1 MELKLTV
8 EDLTFQAYQ
17 TNFQI
22 SFHMN
27 VEVSKIWTLEYWKQ
41 PKKKCWCHLAS
52 HKKKFLPQTALQYPA
67 WGLDPAMTEA
77 TAIFV
82 CFHKVILF

>member
-41 PKKKCWCHLAS
+41 PKKNADV
-52 HKKKFLPQTALQYPA
+52 T
-67 WGLDPAMTEA
+67 
-77 TAIFV
+77 
-82 CFHKVILF
+82 